1 MAIGTNVLIIP
12 FCWGSL
18 HMPGVDIP
26 LITEGFGVNNP
37 SAKMVSWDVATA
49 NATTFWMDV
58 NWVAGELCC
67 FNKSLIIRQPLVGR
81 NSPHLLPGLG
91 VKEMGPGSSLWME
104 WAQLLWGV
112 EMRKGK
118 KFQPPFFEHRLMD
131 KGKVDPS
138 EKYNCI
144 LQMGTCTIELPED
157 KVLTVYDEFTI
168 NGHSN
173 VSGVELTYP
182 GDLTY
187 LPRHH
192 IKLDPPSNLQSNVSS
207 RGCIFSWSPP
217 IEELYMSLSYELA
230 LRQHGE
236 AWERARHKDRITG
249 VTVATIEAFEFVPN
263 LLYEA
268 RLRCRLGSREAGES
282 LDDEE
287 EDFDYRSQWSEWSP
301 VLQFPSPIS
310 LDVSSPPQ
318 GGPISMIIIF
328 SIFLFLISLPY
339 ILFKLFPRVKKTFYQ
354 NVPSPEAFFRP
365 LYTVHNGNF
374 QMWARSD
381 LLGPQLRRPGA
392 MDRRVLTRDEL
403 LGLMFGE
410 SISHLSCFPMKSKR
424 VDIMEE
430 EDPCK
435 PRGPHEES
443 TQQDSDSKYL
453 SAEELE
459 NWRLP
464 GVTIDGHGDDDDA
477 QGYPDFPGASQSSS
491 LATRCPHISLKQEDQ
506 TPESCSP
513 INSDYCTVSGSEM
526 PQALPLA
533 GELQGPLANMDQ

>member
-1 MAIGTNVLIIP
+1 M
-12 FCWGSL
+12 
-18 HMPGVDIP
+18 
-26 LITEGFGVNNP
+26 
-37 SAKMVSWDVATA
+37 
-49 NATTFWMDV
+49 
-58 NWVAGELCC
+58 
-67 FNKSLIIRQPLVGR
+67 IRQPLLGR

-91 VKEMGPGSSLWME
+91 VEEMGPGSSLWME
-104 WAQLLWGV
+104 PPTMRISGKRIFSVQLFIWFCMVSFSGGQKGAQQLGTLICLNNYINRIHCNWNTTLSRQDRVHQLL
-112 EMRKGK
+112 
-118 KFQPPFFEHRLMD
+118 FTS
-131 KGKVDPS
+131 KVDSS

-144 LQMGTCTIELPED
+144 LQMDTCTIELPPD
-157 KVLTVYDEFTI
+157 KVLTVFDEFTI
-168 NGHSN
+168 NGHGN

-182 GDLTY
+182 KDLTY

-249 VTVATIEAFEFVPN
+249 VTVATIEAFEFDPN
-263 LLYEA
+263 LIYEA
-268 RLRCRLGSREAGES
+268 RLRCRLGSQEANEF

-310 LDVSSPPQ
+310 LDVSLPPQ
-318 GGPISMIIIF
+318 EGPISMIIIF

-339 ILFKLFPRVKKTFYQ
+339 ILFKLFPRVRKTFYQ

-374 QMWARSD
+374 QMWAKSD

-392 MDRRVLTRDEL
+392 MDRRALTRDEL
-403 LGLMFGE
+403 LGLIFGE

-435 PRGPHEES
+435 PRGSHEDA
-443 TQQDSDSKYL
+443 TQQNSDSKYL

-459 NWRLP
+459 NWRLL
-464 GVTIDGHGDDDDA
+464 GVMIDRHGDGDDA
-477 QGYPDFPGASQSSS
+477 QGYSDYPGASQSSS

-506 TPESCSP
+506 SLEICSP
-513 INSDYCTVSGSEM
+513 SNSDYCTVSGSEM
-526 PQALPLA
+526 PQALPP
-533 GELQGPLANMDQ
+533 GELQDPMASMDQCLPGLHKAGSFLEPSNI